1 LATFHLASIGMD
13 RSELERELE
22 RLHPESFGWALCCSG
37 RDRDQAQ
44 DVLQEAYARV
54 VSGAARFEGRSAFR
68 TWLFGVIRRTALAE
82 RRRARR
88 PNAPPSETVLADPT
102 PGADEQLQEAE
113 RREELLLALDALS
126 PRQREVLVLVFY
138 HELTVEEAAQVMEI
152 SLGSARTHYDRG
164 KKGLRLRL
172 SPQEVRR

>member
-1 LATFHLASIGMD
+1 
-13 RSELERELE
+13 
-22 RLHPESFGWALCCSG
+22 
-37 RDRDQAQ
+37 
-44 DVLQEAYARV
+44 VLQEAYARV

-88 PNAPPSETVLADPT
+88 PNAPPSGTVLADPT

-113 RREELLLALDALS
+113 RREELLLALEALS

-138 HELTVEEAAQVMEI
+138 HELTIEEAAQVMEI

-164 KKGLRLRL
+164 KKGLRARL

>member
-1 LATFHLASIGMD
+1 MD

-22 RLHPESFGWALCCSG
+22 RLHPESFGWALFCSG
-37 RDRDQAQ
+37 RDRDLAQ

-54 VSGAARFEGRSAFR
+54 VSGSARFQGKSAFR

-82 RRRARR
+82 RRRGRR
-88 PNAPPSETVLADPT
+88 PHAPPGESVLADPA
-102 PGADEQLQEAE
+102 PGADERLEEAE
-113 RREELLLALDALS
+113 RREELLLALDGLS

-138 HELTVEEAAQVMEI
+138 HELTVEEAARVMEV

-164 KKGLRLRL
+164 KKSLRARL
-172 SPQEVRR
+172 SQEVRR